1 MMALARYYSHDLMV
15 REGVE
20 YFDAFWRLHNLL
32 HQQRRIEQRLM
43 YAKVAEERA
52 EFIRRVKD
60 NDRIGRRAYLPF
72 RLRADGSKVVYR
84 YDSFEF
90 RLKVERFDA
99 RLRELRATIP
109 GGFEMPYV
117 EVPR

>member
-1 MMALARYYSHDLMV
+1 MMALARYYTHDLMV

-20 YFDAFWRLHNLL
+20 YSDAFWRLHNLI
-32 HQQRRIEQRLM
+32 HQQRRTEQKWM

-52 EFIRRVKD
+52 EFIRQVKD

-72 RLRADGSKVVYR
+72 RWRSDGSKAQYR
-84 YDSFEF
+84 YDSFAF

-99 RLRELRATIP
+99 RLREIRAAIP